1 MHLAAPEGRR
11 YGPDVHQSTVGQA
24 LGAGLRAA
32 SGEAWVAGLGMA
44 VALARGLLALPA
56 MAFIAALSWLTV
68 VGAVSR
74 GGGLDEIAL
83 SLASIGG
90 STRARSILVG
100 LWLAGLLLWGA
111 LRVAWVAGAMPLLA
125 WRLAGRQGQPPTFTS
140 GAAWRFHRVLP
151 VAVAALLLGLGGQ
164 SMLLAAVVGA
174 VAIVGPAQV
183 SSSPGVVAFVTAG
196 ALTAALVIATSL
208 SVLGDVAVARAAMA
222 GEGPGRALRRAARSF
237 LARPAAFL
245 VAVLAVW
252 LATTLA
258 VGSVQGFLGA
268 LAGTL
273 RGGPRALL
281 IFPELALA
289 IVAAL
294 LASAAEMWRLS
305 ALGALALGDQPDR
318 EPRRMSLRTE
328 SLGILPP
335 SQ

>member
-1 MHLAAPEGRR
+1 
-11 YGPDVHQSTVGQA
+11 VHEFTVGQA
-24 LGAGLRAA
+24 LGAGFRAA
-32 SGEAWVAGLGMA
+32 AGEIWLVGLGMA
-44 VALARGLLALPA
+44 VTLTRGLLALPA
-56 MAFIAALSWLTV
+56 VAFLTALSWLTV
-68 VGAVSR
+68 VGAVGR
-74 GGGLDEIAL
+74 GGGVDEVAM
-83 SLASIGG
+83 SLARIGLSI
-90 STRARSILVG
+90 RARSILLG

-111 LRVAWVAGAMPLLA
+111 LRVAWVSGAMPLLA
-125 WRLAGRQGQPPTFTS
+125 WRLAGRRGEPPTFAA

-151 VAVAALLLGLGGQ
+151 VAVASLLLGLAGQ
-164 SMLLAAVVGA
+164 LMLLAGIVGA
-174 VAIVGPAQV
+174 VAIAGPAQV

-196 ALTAALVIATSL
+196 AGIAALVIATSL

-222 GEGPGRALRRAARSF
+222 GEGPGRAMARAARSF

-281 IFPELALA
+281 VFPEMALA
-289 IVAAL
+289 AVAAL

-305 ALGALALGDQPDR
+305 AVGALALGGQPEGQPER
-318 EPRRMSLRTE
+318 EPRRMSFRTE